1 MSLVIL
7 ADDLTGA
14 ADCAARCRAAGMAAT
29 IYLRPPDAPLPPGV
43 VALTSDSRH
52 LLTQQAAERVRAMAT
67 ALGSRAGAA
76 TWYKKIDS
84 TLRGHLGVELDAML
98 DALAQRWAVVC
109 PAFPAQG
116 RGLHHGHLV
125 CAPSPAHPAH
135 LPTLLA
141 QQSRRVVAAVP
152 LEDVR
157 AGVGPLAAQ
166 LARQAQ
172 QAHLLVVDSLTD
184 DDLRTVVAAVEQA
197 LPDALLCGSAGLIG
211 ALAAA
216 RAGEAAWRAGDT
228 SPALPPPGPGPAL
241 LVVGS
246 GSAPAHRQIAYLR
259 RQRVATLEAGSGP
272 IPDRADDLLLHLPEP
287 PPDAALEGAAARAHA
302 TELAVTALAA
312 IARVRPALL
321 VLSGGDTAIAVLQ
334 RLGIERLEVLR
345 ELLPGI
351 PLTWGVDRQGHGYH
365 VVLKAGSFGD
375 DTTLAILLKRVRDE
389 LGSWASCTLS
399 G

>member
-1 MSLVIL
+1 MALLIL

-29 IYLRPPDAPLPPGV
+29 ICLQPPVAPLPPGA

-52 LLTQQAAERVRAMAT
+52 LLAQQAAERVRAMAT
-67 ALGSRAGAA
+67 ALGAGGA

-84 TLRGHLGVELDAML
+84 TLRGHLGAELDAML
-98 DALAQRWAVVC
+98 DALARSSAVIC

-116 RGLHHGHLV
+116 RGLHHGRLV
-125 CAPSPAHPAH
+125 CDASPLPPAH

-141 QQSRRVVAAVP
+141 QQSRRAVAAIG
-152 LEDVR
+152 LENVR
-157 AGVGPLAAQ
+157 VGVAQLAAQ
-166 LARQAQ
+166 LTRQAH

-211 ALAAA
+211 ALVAT
-216 RAGEAAWRAGDT
+216 RSGEAAWRTGDT

-246 GSAPAHRQIAYLR
+246 GSATAHRQIAYLR
-259 RQRVATLEAGSGP
+259 RQRVATIEAGAEQL
-272 IPDRADDLLLHLPEP
+272 PDQAGDLLLHLPEP
-287 PPDAALEGAAARAHA
+287 PSGTALEGTVARAHA
-302 TELAVTALAA
+302 AELAATALAA
-312 IARVRPALL
+312 IARMRPALL

-334 RLGIERLEVLR
+334 RLGIERLVVLR

-351 PLTWGVDRQGHGYH
+351 PLTWGSDRQGHGYH

-375 DTTLAILLKRVRDE
+375 DTTLATLLWLARNGGHYAR
-389 LGSWASCTLS
+389 
-399 G
+399 